1 MYTKKITFTPIAI
14 GIMPFRYRRRFDTIE
29 FLLPDEF
36 ADEFADWEE
45 VVVLVRDEFANEFA
59 DWEEVV
65 VLVRDEFAN
74 EFAALKRANFFS
86 FM

>member
-1 MYTKKITFTPIAI
+1 
-14 GIMPFRYRRRFDTIE
+14 MPFRYRRRFDTIE

-59 DWEEVV
+59 
-65 VLVRDEFAN
+65 
-74 EFAALKRANFFS
+74 ALKRSNFFS

>member
-1 MYTKKITFTPIAI
+1 
-14 GIMPFRYRRRFDTIE
+14 MPFRYRRRFDTIE

-74 EFAALKRANFFS
+74 EFALLKRSNFFS